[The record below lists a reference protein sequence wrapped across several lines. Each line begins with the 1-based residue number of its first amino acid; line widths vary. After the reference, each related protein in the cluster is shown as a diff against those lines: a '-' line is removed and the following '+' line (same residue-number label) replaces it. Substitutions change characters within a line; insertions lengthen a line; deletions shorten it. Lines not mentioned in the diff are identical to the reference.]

1 MMYLKDIIR
10 NMAIADVPT
19 DIAMTNIS
27 SVCVD
32 SRKVE
37 KGSLFVALAG
47 AKTHG
52 AKFISDAVSAGAKI
66 IVCEKGLNIENI
78 SRDVYVLIVE
88 NSYDFLSSA
97 LKIFYSNPS
106 ADVRLIGITGTNGKT
121 TITYLLESLF
131 SNVRKNCGVVGTI
144 NHRYGGRILKA
155 GNTTPGLVDNYDL
168 LARMVSAKVD
178 YCAMEVSSHALDQ
191 RRVQGLDFHYAIFTN
206 LTSDHLDYHKD
217 HESYFLA
224 KAKLFTSLAQEKHA
238 IINIDDEY
246 GLRLQEMT
254 CAKVLT
260 YGIKNSADFCA
271 QRIELGFAGT
281 RFDLATPCGVIKIQT
296 PLIGLHNIYNILS
309 VAAVGIG
316 EGMILEE
323 IKKGIEALSQVPGRL
338 ERIEAGQNFH
348 VFVDYAHTED
358 ALRNVLSSIRA
369 VKKARVI
376 VVFGCGGDRDKTK
389 RPRMANAVEELSDF
403 AIVTTDNP
411 RTEDPKQIIDEICA
425 GFKKKDYLVIVDRE
439 QAIIESLHYAKGG
452 DVVLIAGKGHEDYQI
467 FKNKT
472 INFDERQIVMKNLLN
487 LKHT

>member
-1 MMYLKDIIR
+1 MMHFKYIIK
-10 NMAIADVPT
+10 NMAITDVPM
-19 DIAMTNIS
+19 DIAMANIT

-32 SRKVE
+32 SRRVE

-47 AKTHG
+47 TKTHG
-52 AKFISDAVSAGAKI
+52 AKFINDAVSAGAKI
-66 IVCEKGLNIENI
+66 IVCEKGLDIETI
-78 SRDVYVLIVE
+78 PKDVYTFIVE
-88 NSYDFLSSA
+88 NSHDFLCDA
-97 LKIFYSNPS
+97 LKIFYSNPG

-131 SNVRKNCGVVGTI
+131 ASVGQNCGVVGTI
-144 NHRYGGRILKA
+144 NHRYGGKILKA
-155 GNTTPGLVDNYDL
+155 ANTTPGLVDNYDL

-191 RRVQGLDFHYAIFTN
+191 RRVQGLDFRYAIFTN

-224 KAKLFTSLAQEKHA
+224 KAKLFTSLTQEKHA

-254 CAKVLT
+254 RAKVWT
-260 YGIKNSADFCA
+260 YGIKNSADFSA
-271 QRIELGFAGT
+271 QRIELGFTGT
-281 RFDLATPCGVIKIQT
+281 SFDLVTPNGFIKIQT

-309 VAAVGIG
+309 VAAVGVG
-316 EGMILEE
+316 EGMTLQD
-323 IKKGIEALSQVPGRL
+323 IKKGIEGLPQVPGRL

-411 RTEDPKQIIDEICA
+411 RTEDPKQIIDEILV

-439 QAIIESLHYAKGG
+439 RAIIESLHYAKVG

-467 FKNKT
+467 FKDKT
-472 INFDERQIVMKNLLN
+472 ISFDERKIVMKNLLH